1 MKYLRNSV
9 NIIFILLAKALSGP
23 FIGLS
28 ISVLYCDEKS
38 PYHQGAQ
45 CYNPSHIMN
54 CILAVILLLS
64 MILSLVIYSLF
75 YFTKNPLEGGCL
87 GHPNRNYMLSK
98 GLLKLLFPI
107 FFALNASLNLSFLF
121 LIFAPA
127 LWGTYIFFH
136 RINSLHS
143 FNHRH
148 FYFEYFLECFLFWVS
163 MCGILSKY
171 FDGEPSS

>member
-1 MKYLRNSV
+1 MS
-9 NIIFILLAKALSGP
+9 
-23 FIGLS
+23 
-28 ISVLYCDEKS
+28 
-38 PYHQGAQ
+38 
-45 CYNPSHIMN
+45 
-54 CILAVILLLS
+54 CILAVVLLLS
-64 MILSLVIYSLF
+64 MILSLLIYSLF
-75 YFTKNPLEGGCL
+75 YFTKNPFEGGCL

-127 LWGTYIFFH
+127 LWGSYIFFH

-171 FDGEPSS
+171 FDGEPSSEPKVLFYTLVSSLIVAYTLMNVER